1 MKLEDKASLYKTFI
15 SVLQDS
21 ESESSTEDDKIF
33 RSNTKEQITNRD
45 EKYTDLLSHFVGITK
60 VRNILKE
67 IFKWSFYIALISS
80 VVVLVC
86 MTKSIF
92 NMYIK
97 EASIQQMIESIPL
110 LITSIVGFVSVI
122 ITIPVTITKYLFS
135 TKEDEYIT
143 QIILHAQD
151 HDTSGREWTSK
162 VKEIAN
168 VIEDSK
174 VQSDINIDEKMKKYE
189 EKAQK

>member
-1 MKLEDKASLYKTFI
+1 M
-15 SVLQDS
+15 QDS
-21 ESESSTEDDKIF
+21 DNDSSTQDDKIF
-33 RSNTKEQITNRD
+33 RRNTKKQITNRD
-45 EKYTDLLSHFVGITK
+45 KEYTDLLSHFVTITR

-67 IFKWSFYIALISS
+67 IFKWSFYIALIIS

-92 NMYIK
+92 NKYV
-97 EASIQQMIESIPL
+97 ENANIQQMIESIPL

-143 QIILHAQD
+143 QIILHTQD

-162 VKEIAN
+162 VKELAN

-174 VQSDINIDEKMKKYE
+174 VKNDINIEEKMRNYE
-189 EKAQK
+189 EKEQE

>member
-21 ESESSTEDDKIF
+21 DNDSSTQDDKIF
-33 RSNTKEQITNRD
+33 RRNTKKQITNRD
-45 EKYTDLLSHFVGITK
+45 KEYTDLLSHFVTITR

-67 IFKWSFYIALISS
+67 IFKWSFYIALIIS

-92 NMYIK
+92 NKYV
-97 EASIQQMIESIPL
+97 ENANIQQMIESIPL

-143 QIILHAQD
+143 KIILHTQD

-162 VKEIAN
+162 VKELAN

-174 VQSDINIDEKMKKYE
+174 VKNDINIEEKMRNYE
-189 EKAQK
+189 EKEQE

>member
-21 ESESSTEDDKIF
+21 DNDSSTQDDKIF
-33 RSNTKEQITNRD
+33 RRNTKKQITNRD
-45 EKYTDLLSHFVGITK
+45 KEYTDLLSHFVTITR

-67 IFKWSFYIALISS
+67 IFKWSFYIALIIS

-92 NMYIK
+92 NKYV
-97 EASIQQMIESIPL
+97 ENANIQQMIESIPL

-143 QIILHAQD
+143 QIILHTQD

-162 VKEIAN
+162 VKELAN

-174 VQSDINIDEKMKKYE
+174 VKNDINIEEKMRNYE
-189 EKAQK
+189 EKEQE

>member
-1 MKLEDKASLYKTFI
+1 MKLEDKALLYKTFI

-21 ESESSTEDDKIF
+21 DNDSSTQDDKIF
-33 RSNTKEQITNRD
+33 RRNTKEQITNRD
-45 EKYTDLLSHFVGITK
+45 KEYTDLLSHFVTITR

-67 IFKWSFYIALISS
+67 IFKWSFYIALIIS

-92 NMYIK
+92 NKYVEK
-97 EASIQQMIESIPL
+97 ASIQQMIESIPL
-110 LITSIVGFVSVI
+110 LITSIVGFVSAI
-122 ITIPVTITKYLFS
+122 IAIPVTITKYLFS

-143 QIILHAQD
+143 QIILHTQD

-162 VKEIAN
+162 VKELAN

-174 VQSDINIDEKMKKYE
+174 VKNDINIEKKMRNYE
-189 EKAQK
+189 EKEQE

>member
-1 MKLEDKASLYKTFI
+1 MKLEDKALLYKTFI

-21 ESESSTEDDKIF
+21 DNDSSTQDDKIF
-33 RSNTKEQITNRD
+33 RRNTKEQITNRD
-45 EKYTDLLSHFVGITK
+45 KEYTDLLSHFVTITR

-67 IFKWSFYIALISS
+67 IFKWSFYIALIIS

-92 NMYIK
+92 NKYVEK
-97 EASIQQMIESIPL
+97 ASIQQMIESIPL
-110 LITSIVGFVSVI
+110 LITSIVGFVSAI

-143 QIILHAQD
+143 QIILHTQD

-162 VKEIAN
+162 VKELAN

-174 VQSDINIDEKMKKYE
+174 VKNDINIEKKMRNYE
-189 EKAQK
+189 EKEQE